1 MSIIAKVA
9 ERRVSHVV
17 LGRIQVKSSDLRQRG
32 CPQSSRSKC
41 LPVYVNNEN

>member
-9 ERRVSHVV
+9 ERTVSYV
-17 LGRIQVKSSDLRQRG
+17 LGRIQGKSSDLRQRG

-41 LPVYVNNEN
+41 LPVCVNNEN